1 MGRVGFNCGRALLL
15 EPHRMTEPSPGQ
27 RAATTS
33 ISDDGV
39 ACVFWIAVAL
49 AGTSAAYAVSG
60 ARDLVYDGSFY
71 LLGIASHGAF
81 QLFEPGRVSVQLLQQ
96 GFAVIGTR
104 LGIHDLWTLGRLFS
118 LGASG
123 WPIVLTALCW
133 FVLPRAEKSWIVGPL
148 VNLVFAIPATSFIGI
163 GEGVIASCL
172 LWLAFLLAWFRMD
185 RSWGA
190 LATIVAAIACAFSH
204 ESAMLCLVLIAAL
217 AASRVRNAR
226 GFVRAAAIVAAV
238 VTAAGA
244 FYMLRWIV
252 FPRSATER
260 SDFLVSLLGGF
271 LGTPRA
277 PNLCALASVA
287 VAAAILLSQNRRF
300 RAAAAGLCL
309 AVLVL
314 LLLFLVAMPGDT
326 IAPSRFFAARGL
338 PVALTTLIAFVFLL
352 MKRRGVS
359 PAQFA
364 NLPLLAVLLGLS
376 VFQPLAQAIMTENWN
391 AYVHDLRGVVSSRH
405 GTVTHTDAMHALDA
419 NGARFR
425 RELLESWSVEPLSI
439 VLAPHGHVTA
449 VVEPAPMARWTP
461 YHLDDPAALPRAP
474 GLDWSG
480 FASVQR

>member
-1 MGRVGFNCGRALLL
+1 
-15 EPHRMTEPSPGQ
+15 MTKPFPSL

-33 ISDDGV
+33 ISDVGV
-39 ACVFWIAVAL
+39 ARIFWIAVGL
-49 AGTSAAYAVSG
+49 AGASAAYAVSG

-96 GFAVIGTR
+96 GFAVIGAR

-133 FVLPRAEKSWIVGPL
+133 FALPRAEKSWIVGPL
-148 VNLVFAIPATSFIGI
+148 LNLVFAIPTTSFIGI

-172 LWLAFLLAWFRMD
+172 LWLALLLVWFRMD
-185 RSWGA
+185 RGWGA
-190 LATIVAAIACAFSH
+190 LPAIVAAIACAFSH

-226 GFVRAAAIVAAV
+226 GFARAAAIVVAV

-252 FPRSATER
+252 FPRSAIER

-277 PNLCALASVA
+277 PNLSALASFA
-287 VAAAILLSQNRRF
+287 AAAAILFSQIQRLRV
-300 RAAAAGLCL
+300 AAAGLCL
-309 AVLVL
+309 AVLAL
-314 LLLFLVAMPGDT
+314 LLLLLVAMPEDA

-338 PVALTTLIAFVFLL
+338 PVALTTLIALVFLL
-352 MKRRGVS
+352 MKRRGLS
-359 PAQFA
+359 PSQFA
-364 NLPLLAVLLGLS
+364 NAPLLAVLLGLS
-376 VFQPLAQAIMTENWN
+376 IFQPLAQAIMTENWN
-391 AYVHDLRGVVSSRH
+391 AYVHDLRGIVSTRQ
-405 GTVTHTDAMHALDA
+405 GIVTHTDAMRILDA
-419 NGARFR
+419 DRTRFR

-439 VLAPHGHVTA
+439 VLAPHGRVTA

-461 YHLDDPAALPRAP
+461 YRLDDPAALPRAP